1 MEKRNSDEEGPRP
14 ADTELDEPPAGW
26 EAAWDPEQERFYY
39 FNRTTQQRVWKLE
52 AIGHQSQ
59 ASKAGSDPADRNDGA
74 SRNETKRKNFRDLVQ
89 MQARTTKELQNISHT
104 MAAVCAEMRRM
115 RQGDS
120 SPSRPVSS
128 SQLSWAQRRH
138 NFHKRRNSEEL
149 KQLFA
154 EVGKLDPESSY
165 TYDEVGA
172 CFADP
177 RIPHFFEEQLH
188 LNVRFADEVFQLI
201 DTDGDGRVP
210 LMDFMEGCVELKDEP
225 SVQEEFSRTLSIQMA
240 ESLHTMSA
248 SLNRAYPDPEDEIRP
263 IHPYDLRNLPEVEVA
278 IRVNNL
284 ANVDTNLLKF
294 EADFTVYLDWVD
306 DRIPDGVTEMQL
318 DWDNIFFNPS
328 IVVENMEED
337 PQEPPCCSST
347 PQFKRPEK
355 SASPRLQQQQNEWLT
370 RNGRQCKWVSKAYR
384 FRGVLSMPEVDLSC
398 FPFDYQML
406 PLKVRTNR
414 ITFGDINNAF
424 VRFASSASS
433 APRVRRLC
441 RQYNSR
447 EAKFRHQGSY
457 CASSPSDT
465 CTADSMVEFKIFGLF
480 SFPARSLLDARGEA
494 HQVTVV
500 VKRPV
505 VGHNLGDLVVLIS
518 LTLLSCVSFWDSAPE
533 LSSRMS
539 ITLTLILTVA
549 AYTSQRPAAIEKVP
563 YSTLQDQSEL

>member
-1 MEKRNSDEEGPRP
+1 
-14 ADTELDEPPAGW
+14 
-26 EAAWDPEQERFYY
+26 
-39 FNRTTQQRVWKLE
+39 
-52 AIGHQSQ
+52 
-59 ASKAGSDPADRNDGA
+59 
-74 SRNETKRKNFRDLVQ
+74 
-89 MQARTTKELQNISHT
+89 
-104 MAAVCAEMRRM
+104 
-115 RQGDS
+115 
-120 SPSRPVSS
+120 
-128 SQLSWAQRRH
+128 
-138 NFHKRRNSEEL
+138 
-149 KQLFA
+149 
-154 EVGKLDPESSY
+154 
-165 TYDEVGA
+165 
-172 CFADP
+172 
-177 RIPHFFEEQLH
+177 
-188 LNVRFADEVFQLI
+188 
-201 DTDGDGRVP
+201 
-210 LMDFMEGCVELKDEP
+210 
-225 SVQEEFSRTLSIQMA
+225 
-240 ESLHTMSA
+240 
-248 SLNRAYPDPEDEIRP
+248 LNRAYPEPEDEIRP
-263 IHPYDLRNLPEVEVA
+263 IHPYDLKNLPEVEVA

-505 VGHNLGDLVVLIS
+505 LGHNFGDLVVLIS

-563 YSTLQDQSEL
+563 YSTLQDQAEILAMVFVIFVAVMNVISVTLCGGENEEAPAHMQESYQNHSDGVCAYYGIGLRRIDYISLFFFLGLVLVVTILGILALRIRRQVKLRGQLKEAVELMELGSGGSGTSDDSQEDAFESITALSSLKGSSLREQKSWATMINQKVERVLEIMDAEHRRAKGESNEVSYFDKGSSSTFGAEPSSRDSGRISPEPAAG